1 MVLQGLSKLPVKVT
15 TKQALTLYQKVANL
29 SAKLGRL
36 NSEFSHSM
44 IDMNLIELLALN
56 ESVQSTRVEGTQVT
70 FADMIDE
77 SSKSKKSSNVLEVEN
92 YHKALELGIDL
103 IKAGNP
109 ISTRLIQQIHS
120 VLMDGAV
127 RGTNSAKGEYRKI
140 QNFIGPDNKIEHAVY
155 IPVPANEIA
164 EYMTNLEYFIN
175 GEHHNSFDNLKDLDS
190 DEIILD
196 ENTNVLIKTAIL
208 HAQFESIHPFLDGNG
223 RVGRMLIVLNTMGND
238 LLSNPVFF
246 VSEEIEKEKIKYYN
260 LLNGIRGN
268 DPDWFSWIDF
278 FIEASDRMAERL
290 LNKLTKISQLI
301 TSGLS
306 KIKASGRVTDSI
318 QNTFIMTIKEPFVN
332 AAKMSDLLNIS
343 VVTAR
348 NNLEYLSEIGL
359 LDFDKSKK
367 RNKTYVNYGVIRAV
381 SE

>member
-1 MVLQGLSKLPVKVT
+1 MALQGLSKLPVKVT
-15 TKQALTLYQKVANL
+15 TMQALTLYQKVANL

-92 YHKALELGIDL
+92 YHRALELGIDL

-164 EYMTNLEYFIN
+164 DYMTNLEYFIN

-190 DEIILD
+190 NEIILD

-268 DPDWFSWIDF
+268 DPDWFAWIDF
-278 FIEASDRMAERL
+278 FIEASDRMADRL
-290 LNKLTKISQLI
+290 LNKLTKISELI

-306 KIKASGRVTDSI
+306 KIKAAGRVTDSI

-367 RNKTYVNYGVIRAV
+367 RNKIYVNYGVIRAV